1 MATKKAPATLPE
13 GITKAHVKKAVLTVQ
28 AAAPKAPGKS
38 KLQAALALIALF
50 AGIAGATIPNA
61 QVKAI
66 SEVVGL
72 TVAGLQASGEF
83 SKDKAPAK

>member
-28 AAAPKAPGKS
+28 TIAPKAPGKS

-50 AGIAGATIPNA
+50 AGIAGAAIPNT
-61 QVKAI
+61 QVKAVAEI
-66 SEVVGL
+66 VGV
-72 TVAGLQASGEF
+72 TVASLQKSGVLT
-83 SKDKAPAK
+83 KDKAPA